1 MAAAASIQEPAQA
14 EAVSAAIATV
24 LEGSDPQ
31 PIATNTLV
39 ITNLLPE
46 AFEAQGQP
54 VREMLQQTYGSLAKL
69 VILKSFGRMLAVF
82 SDTFVAQRAREDLH
96 KSDFQGREMRH
107 TDLNHL
113 DPNAGMRLNLLQ
125 VPETERNFLLSP
137 PGSPPVG
144 WVQTQEREP
153 VQGGHAEALMLSALS
168 LADFH
173 LDGGEDVDLDLDE
186 NGIALDHAHAH
197 TSEETLT
204 SDGRKIEILSDDSL
218 LRSAA
223 YGLKNFVL
231 GPPLAIVRLIPASV
245 ARHAWRRIIYS
256 ILVRFSLLVC
266 GFWWIS
272 SSKVSLRRGARKPAD
287 PSGPSS
293 SSKSDARVELIVSSH
308 SSYLDVL
315 YYGFRFTPTF
325 LHISSSGLVRP
336 LSFWQALFS
345 AGEYPNLDDQRDT
358 THLADFLKQQSLL
371 KHTPPIVVFPEGT
384 TSNGRGLLKFLPVF
398 KDMDLD
404 ELKIQIRII
413 GLNDAAQFVNTLEVR
428 ELPASEVTVSMDP
441 QSVATVS
448 PDEGLVGS
456 QLSSQLGQVMRARKT
471 SKNAVDKR
479 TFLDFY
485 NEREGRR
492 YGSKGRS

>member
-96 KSDFQGREMRH
+96 KSDFQGREMRVYFGQH

-204 SDGRKIEILSDDSL
+204 SDGRKIEILRFGAAATEGTSDGS
-218 LRSAA
+218 
-223 YGLKNFVL
+223 
-231 GPPLAIVRLIPASV
+231 
-245 ARHAWRRIIYS
+245 
-256 ILVRFSLLVC
+256 
-266 GFWWIS
+266 
-272 SSKVSLRRGARKPAD
+272 
-287 PSGPSS
+287 SGPSVVLDRAVGNAPATAGRSIERLPTIVIESLQPQAES
-293 SSKSDARVELIVSSH
+293 SMGAGGVDDGTAAIGSRHAR
-308 SSYLDVL
+308 
-315 YYGFRFTPTF
+315 TPTGMPRTAMPMPRTPMPPA
-325 LHISSSGLVRP
+325 GL
-336 LSFWQALFS
+336 
-345 AGEYPNLDDQRDT
+345 
-358 THLADFLKQQSLL
+358 
-371 KHTPPIVVFPEGT
+371 
-384 TSNGRGLLKFLPVF
+384 
-398 KDMDLD
+398 
-404 ELKIQIRII
+404 
-413 GLNDAAQFVNTLEVR
+413 
-428 ELPASEVTVSMDP
+428 
-441 QSVATVS
+441 
-448 PDEGLVGS
+448 
-456 QLSSQLGQVMRARKT
+456 
-471 SKNAVDKR
+471 
-479 TFLDFY
+479 
-485 NEREGRR
+485 
-492 YGSKGRS
+492 

>member
-1 MAAAASIQEPAQA
+1 MEKVCGEGERAG
-14 EAVSAAIATV
+14 AAI
-24 LEGSDPQ
+24 G
-31 PIATNTLV
+31 
-39 ITNLLPE
+39 
-46 AFEAQGQP
+46 
-54 VREMLQQTYGSLAKL
+54 
-69 VILKSFGRMLAVF
+69 AV
-82 SDTFVAQRAREDLH
+82 
-96 KSDFQGREMRH
+96 
-107 TDLNHL
+107 
-113 DPNAGMRLNLLQ
+113 
-125 VPETERNFLLSP
+125 P
-137 PGSPPVG
+137 PP
-144 WVQTQEREP
+144 R
-153 VQGGHAEALMLSALS
+153 
-168 LADFH
+168 
-173 LDGGEDVDLDLDE
+173 
-186 NGIALDHAHAH
+186 
-197 TSEETLT
+197 
-204 SDGRKIEILSDDSL
+204 SDDSL

-231 GPPLAIVRLIPASV
+231 GPPLAIVRLVLLAAAALLLAVLDLVSFIIPASV

-413 GLNDAAQFVNTLEVR
+413 GLKYVYDEWCPCYTVGDRRAHLFWTLVQFVNTLEVR